1 MIHTMG
7 KRGWELACIVTT
19 PPSIQKGSLVTS
31 INCKIL
37 MFFQR
42 PFTGSKPLRR
52 MSSNTQGTVIS
63 PIRVDGNAFPEWSIL
78 GESHLEEGRPVILP
92 PYSERGVDI
101 GPLESTPDRSIAQ
114 VPLPAEP
121 PPTYAEAVAGD
132 VTVLF
137 STSVTEALL
146 PTGNAGPNNPLTT
159 VHAAVQHTAPLPPTT
174 VPTDRTHSAPGMVP
188 RNVQTAANTANANSV
203 PYQGGSANTVPP
215 ASDHIVPT
223 ISNSV
228 VNASTS
234 VVTNASI
241 PSSTRRT
248 TDSSASAQGTA
259 DPSAQRN
266 GNHGNQHASNHDG
279 NVSARPPPKPPRTL
293 VEPGNRATRPLS
305 GTLPANS
312 THTGSGRRRERSE
325 VTHPKHGMHVRN
337 GSATVGSSAPS
348 SHKRAHHPT
357 PANRTASNGFQAPP
371 KPANRPENR
380 KERERINTERGMGG
394 NNLSARGENPREKSL
409 EQNHGKHVHPPSRQG
424 RQPPEGRY
432 HATYR
437 RPEENRARKATER
450 ENHRDHQT
458 SATTR
463 MTRYEKNRPVRREA
477 SKERSNHFSVVKGKD
492 PVPKPKDLPDHWS
505 HQSKFDGPQPAAG
518 VSGHK
523 DLAFNPA
530 MVQKRRDRDYER
542 VPGRNGE
549 NVGMKRSKDDM
560 NFNHH
565 QVRRKNDEITRAK
578 FAEITNNRPVSGPS
592 AQVKTFPQENT
603 RFDQEPHGENKHP
616 VISKTRQVQG
626 GPDDVR
632 KEVKEATVRTLR
644 TAEQSRPQMDQGK
657 RIPPTYDQALMR
669 KSRTHSDDETNPKT
683 RSTPHNLPDLI
694 RDKRSGD
701 ARQWVVK
708 DLDVDEVFI
717 SSQVKPES
725 QPQRG
730 GHSPQVRQRA
740 SRNDGRTEQ
749 SVGRMFEASQVSQR
763 LDLDMSDRRSLD
775 SLQSFMDDQKRKPP
789 EYDTVLAK
797 RVVKPKP
804 LKQSHNYAGPDIIE
818 HTSQKGLPLQQSLP
832 LQASN
837 LPAKSKAPLPSYQQV
852 IYSRSGARP
861 KLKPSKSDQWSTD
874 DTSRRPEVQ
883 RRQEDKRHQGPYERK
898 VNEHDRL
905 KNRQEIP
912 MLRTTQA
919 VDSYNQSA
927 KQKPTLAP
935 PPLERVSRSS
945 VSPIGSVD
953 SFDLISQWS
962 QDDVEPPPSRL
973 SKDLSGRVITGESTS
988 SQADSVRGD
997 YALVN
1002 DKRSYPVHSW
1012 DPGSSVG
1019 LDTEE
1024 SVMGVKSSYWAAGGV
1039 RNSALDNGYSKPAP
1053 GTNLNCSQEKIIK
1066 SPSRTPSVSQR
1077 HVYIGKEIL

>member
-1 MIHTMG
+1 MNSVWVFEKRAEDESNPSPRWEGVIIRYMHKSYTRFEDFRECYAKTSWNKVIHTMG

-19 PPSIQKGSLVTS
+19 PPSIQKGSLHSWGKSPRGGKTCDFTS
-31 INCKIL
+31 L
-37 MFFQR
+37 
-42 PFTGSKPLRR
+42 LRAR
-52 MSSNTQGTVIS
+52 
-63 PIRVDGNAFPEWSIL
+63 
-78 GESHLEEGRPVILP
+78 
-92 PYSERGVDI
+92 VDI

-159 VHAAVQHTAPLPPTT
+159 VHAAVQHTAPLPSTT

-215 ASDHIVPT
+215 ASDRIVPT
-223 ISNSV
+223 TSNSV

-266 GNHGNQHASNHDG
+266 GNRGNQHASNHDG
-279 NVSARPPPKPPRTL
+279 NASARPPPKPPRTL

-312 THTGSGRRRERSE
+312 THTGSVIKEL
-325 VTHPKHGMHVRN
+325 TILLLP
-337 GSATVGSSAPS
+337 TVQ
-348 SHKRAHHPT
+348 
-357 PANRTASNGFQAPP
+357 ASNGFQAPP

-380 KERERINTERGMGG
+380 KERERINTERGKGG

-565 QVRRKNDEITRAK
+565 QVRHKNDEITRAK

-626 GPDDVR
+626 GPDGVR
-632 KEVKEATVRTLR
+632 KETSDGPRQKNPTDI
-644 TAEQSRPQMDQGK
+644 RPGSDEK
-657 RIPPTYDQALMR
+657 KPH
-669 KSRTHSDDETNPKT
+669 HSDDETNPKT

-804 LKQSHNYAGPDIIE
+804 LKQSHNYEGPDIIE
-818 HTSQKGLPLQQSLP
+818 HTSRKGLPLQQSLP

-973 SKDLSGRVITGESTS
+973 SKDLSGRAITGESTS